1 VKKIGIVVKPD
12 TEAIKKA
19 DELERWLRSK
29 YIEIVRRENV
39 PPKQRVSDKDKSSA
53 PADLC
58 CVFVLGGDGTFLSA
72 VRWIGNQKI
81 PVLGVKFLEVGFLA
95 EIAEESLFS
104 VAEAVLNN
112 KLITEPSMRLL
123 VRVIRKGE
131 DLVCE
136 TVLNDIVINKNA
148 LGWTYPA

>member
-1 VKKIGIVVKPD
+1 MRVPKKEQPFFVKKIGIVVKPD

-58 CVFVLGGDGTFLSA
+58 
-72 VRWIGNQKI
+72 
-81 PVLGVKFLEVGFLA
+81 
-95 EIAEESLFS
+95 
-104 VAEAVLNN
+104 
-112 KLITEPSMRLL
+112 
-123 VRVIRKGE
+123 
-131 DLVCE
+131 
-136 TVLNDIVINKNA
+136 
-148 LGWTYPA
+148 